1 MSEQEEV
8 ERIGKISR
16 NKGTNAIVDADQM
29 PESRVQPN
37 KEKFDEALTSDG
49 SLQARHTEGANNNLM
64 DELHSLNRQVDSAA
78 RATPSQLADQSRGVI
93 TQIEE
98 IKLRLSDPAVEIGS
112 DYKRILRNKLEHIDS
127 SLKVA
132 LDKAGLEYLPPQLLD
147 QAPGATPV
155 TRFLDMLTSGQDKLK
170 SLGGQLRTIGENNE
184 SISPANLLLVQ
195 IKVNTIQQEIELF
208 TSLLNKALEGT
219 KTIMNVQV

>member
-16 NKGTNAIVDADQM
+16 NKGTNAIVDGDQM